1 MKLFSLPS
9 LALVVRITG
18 MVITTE
24 SVSGSPCLL
33 QVSMFL
39 SSSEGEEVTKSRV
52 LLLQLMQN
60 CFPMLPTPRESRGKE
75 ESKVPDEAGAAARPS
90 MSSSRDDLSD
100 SMRAVWELYT
110 HLCHSK
116 EPSQSEGAAL

>member
-1 MKLFSLPS
+1 M
-9 LALVVRITG
+9 I
-18 MVITTE
+18 ITTE
-24 SVSGSPCLL
+24 SVSGGPCLL

-90 MSSSRDDLSD
+90 VSSSRDDLSD

-116 EPSQSEGAAL
+116 EPSLSQRAREQLCKHQRNPA